1 MKFKDYYQIL
11 GVSPTATAAEIKA
24 AYRKLARQLHPDR
37 NKAANAEERF
47 KEVNEANE
55 ALSDPERRKHYDQLR
70 AQGFRPGDEMPPP
83 GAGYGGTGAPDF
95 DLNDILR
102 RAGGGGGGAGAG
114 GGAQF
119 SDFFESLFGGAR
131 RGPGGFG
138 AGGGTR
144 GSRATPEQRAL
155 IEVDLD
161 LALTGGKQRVLVPG
175 PGDSRTLEISIPK
188 GIKSG
193 KVIRLAGQGNPG
205 DLLLEVKLRD
215 AGGYELKGEDLY
227 LRLPV
232 TPWEAVLGAKVKA
245 HTPDGEIELK
255 LPPGSNS
262 GRKLR
267 LKGRGFPVDGVRGD
281 LYVVLEIH
289 APQVHRAEDE
299 ALYRQMAE
307 HFGHYN
313 PRG

>member
-55 ALSDPERRKHYDQLR
+55 ALSDPERRKQYDQLR

-83 GAGYGGTGAPDF
+83 GGGFGGGAQDF
-95 DLNDILR
+95 DLGDILR
-102 RAGGGGGGAGAG
+102 RAGAGAGTRGAGGSAGAG
-114 GGAQF
+114 GPQF
-119 SDFFESLFGGAR
+119 SDFFESMFGGAR
-131 RGPGGFG
+131 RGPGGAGPG
-138 AGGGTR
+138 A
-144 GSRATPEQRAL
+144 SRATPEQRAV
-155 IEVDLD
+155 IDVDLD

-175 PGDSRTLEISIPK
+175 PDGSRTLEISIPR
-188 GIKSG
+188 GIRTG

-215 AGGYELKGEDLY
+215 ASGYELKGDDLY

-255 LPPGSNS
+255 LPAGSNS

-267 LKGRGFPVDGVRGD
+267 LKGRGFPVDGSRGD

-289 APQVHRAEDE
+289 APQVHGPEDE
-299 ALYRQMAE
+299 ALYRQLAE

>member
-55 ALSDPERRKHYDQLR
+55 ALSDPERRKQYDQLR

-83 GAGYGGTGAPDF
+83 GFGGGAAPDF

-102 RAGGGGGGAGAG
+102 RAGAGGGGAGAG
-114 GGAQF
+114 TGGPQF

-138 AGGGTR
+138 AGAGAGA
-144 GSRATPEQRAL
+144 SRAAPEQRAL

-161 LALTGGKQRVLVPG
+161 LALTGGKQRVMVPG
-175 PGDSRTLEISIPK
+175 PGGSRTLEIAIPK
-188 GIKSG
+188 GIKTG

-215 AGGYELKGEDLY
+215 AGGYELKGDDLY

-255 LPPGSNS
+255 LPAGSNS

-267 LKGRGFPVDGVRGD
+267 LKGRGFPAEGGRGD

-289 APQVHRAEDE
+289 APQVHRPEDE
-299 ALYRQMAE
+299 ALYRQLAE